1 MNKAIEC
8 LNKEIR
14 KRLPDAAQQGGT
26 EVPRHFLLIGKLE
39 QAILEDNKPPSTVD
53 LAKGNPVTVYMGM
66 DVLLVR
72 DFTYLKIISK

>member
-1 MNKAIEC
+1 MNNAIEC

-14 KRLPDAAQQGGT
+14 KRLPDAQGKT

-39 QAILEDNKPPSTVD
+39 QAILEDVD
-53 LAKGNPVTVYMGM
+53 ISPISVYLGM

-72 DFTYLKIISK
+72 DFTYLKIIMK

>member
-14 KRLPDAAQQGGT
+14 KRLPDAAQQEGT
-26 EVPRHFLLIGKLE
+26 ELPRYFLLIGKLE
-39 QAILEDNKPPSTVD
+39 QAILEDNKPTVD

-72 DFTYLKIISK
+72 DFTYLKIIAK

>member
-14 KRLPDAAQQGGT
+14 KRMPKMREGT
-26 EVPRHFLLIGKLE
+26 EMPRHFLLIGKLE
-39 QAILEDNKPPSTVD
+39 QAILEDNKPTVD

-72 DFTYLKIISK
+72 DFTYLKIIAK